1 MLIVDHKIHTHEMV
15 RPIGVMKFCSI
26 VQFLYVKTDQGNKR
40 VISDLGETYGK
51 TEEDAERKM
60 QDKIDAWVKDQ
71 TSNNH

>member
-1 MLIVDHKIHTHEMV
+1 
-15 RPIGVMKFCSI
+15 MKFCSI

-51 TEEDAERKM
+51 TEEEAERKM